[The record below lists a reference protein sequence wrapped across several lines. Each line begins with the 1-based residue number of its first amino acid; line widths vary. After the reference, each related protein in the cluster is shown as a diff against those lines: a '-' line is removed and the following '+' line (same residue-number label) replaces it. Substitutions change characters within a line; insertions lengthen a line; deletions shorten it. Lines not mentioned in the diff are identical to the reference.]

1 MKLKIIYVTLLLL
14 VANSVFAKEVFLDCD
29 MDVSESLGYVAVPS
43 WSKPQIGEKREYELD
58 IDLENKSAK
67 WGGFTGDTF
76 FENPPNIN
84 SKLNITKDRITY
96 GDLINGT
103 RYLRVDR
110 TTLEASASYQIGD
123 DLAYGYKIYLD
134 GVCKLVDERVNE
146 DAQF

>member
-1 MKLKIIYVTLLLL
+1 MDITLGAVNLIKTDNKVCLEIYNQLYKYFEESLNSYPLDVNLTGIFFIDILRLLTGSTLRHREIQHGIVIDHPKLKENLP
-14 VANSVFAKEVFLDCD
+14 
-29 MDVSESLGYVAVPS
+29 GWPH
-43 WSKPQIGEKREYELD
+43 IG
-58 IDLENKSAK
+58 
-67 WGGFTGDTF
+67 
-76 FENPPNIN
+76 
-84 SKLNITKDRITY
+84 Y